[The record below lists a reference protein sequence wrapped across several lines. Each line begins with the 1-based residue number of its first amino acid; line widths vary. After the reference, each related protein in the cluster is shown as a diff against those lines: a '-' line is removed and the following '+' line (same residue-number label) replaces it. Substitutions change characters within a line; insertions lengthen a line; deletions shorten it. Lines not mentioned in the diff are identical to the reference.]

1 MPPADAKSDATTDRP
16 VRLRMRP
23 DLAVHAQRFGR
34 ERYWV
39 VKDPVALAYFHLRD
53 EEHAILRML
62 DGRTSLAEIKRRF
75 EEAFA
80 PLQMSLEQLQA
91 FLGRLHHS
99 GLVLADAPGQGD
111 RLLARHGRRRRQAWL
126 QALSNVLAVRLRGVD
141 PEPLLAWL
149 YPKCRWLFS
158 SWFLAACV
166 LLVACA
172 VTLVAV
178 EFDVL
183 VGRLP
188 RFQEFFTARNLVWL
202 AVALAL
208 AKVMHEMGHALAC
221 KHFGGEC
228 HELGILFLVF
238 TPCLYCNVSDSWML
252 ADKWQRI
259 AISAAGIVV
268 EIVLASVCT
277 CLWWS
282 SEPGLLNTLCLSM
295 MFVCSI
301 NTLLFNGNPLL
312 RYDGYFLLSDLLEVP
327 NLAQQ
332 SRALVGRGLARV
344 FLGVDPGRDRSLPE
358 RNRAVLAAYGVAS
371 TVYRWCVVI
380 AILWFCYRVLEP
392 YRLEVAAEA
401 LALMVATGLVATP
414 IVTLGMLLR
423 NPVWRRRIRRGRAML
438 AFGLLIA
445 AIVGAGLIPLPF
457 RVTAPAVLQPRDA
470 QHVYVVVP
478 GTLAESVSAGEV
490 VEAGQPLARLVNLDL
505 RREIVDLAGQRD
517 LARLELENLRLRL
530 ADDPSVAPRIPA
542 AREALADVE
551 SRLDQRR
558 RDHERLVLRTPVSG
572 TVLPP
577 PRRPARSYAPGRL
590 DAWQASPLDERNLGC
605 HLETGALY
613 CLVGDPDDLEA
624 SVVLDQGDVRFV
636 RCGQRVRLKLDE
648 LPGRVLGGTIT
659 EIAKTDLK
667 VAPRELAAG
676 EELAV
681 RVDDEG
687 ISRPVE
693 TSYQARV
700 ALDDCDVRL
709 LTGTGGRAKILAEPQ
724 SLARRLY
731 RYLGRTFRFSLP

>member
-1 MPPADAKSDATTDRP
+1 MPPADARSDATTTRP

-23 DLAVHAQRFGR
+23 DLAVHPQRFGR

-91 FLGRLHHS
+91 FLGRLHHA

-111 RLLARHGRRRRQAWL
+111 RLLARHGRRRRRAGL

-158 SWFLAACV
+158 AWFLGLC
-166 LLVACA
+166 LLLGAGAVA
-172 VTLVAV
+172 LVAV

-183 VGRLP
+183 VARLP

-202 AVALAL
+202 AVALAS

-252 ADKWQRI
+252 ADKWRRI
-259 AISAAGIVV
+259 AISAAGIGV

-277 CLWWS
+277 LLWWA
-282 SEPGLLNTLCLSM
+282 SEPGLLNTLCLSG
-295 MFVCSI
+295 MFVCSV

-312 RYDGYFLLSDLLEVP
+312 RYDGYFILSDLLEVP

-358 RNRAVLAAYGVAS
+358 RNRAVLAAYGAAS

-380 AILWFCYRVLEP
+380 AILWFCYRVLQP

-401 LALMVATGLVATP
+401 LALIVAAGLVAMP
-414 IVTLGMLLR
+414 VVTLGRLLR
-423 NPVWRRRIRRGRAML
+423 NPAWRRRIRRGRAML

-445 AIVGAGLIPLPF
+445 AIVGVGLIPLPF
-457 RVTAPAVLQPRDA
+457 CVTAPAVLQPRDA
-470 QHVYVVVP
+470 RHVYVVVP

-490 VEAGQPLARLVNLDL
+490 VEAGQPLARLANLDL
-505 RREIVDLAGQRD
+505 RREIVDLAGRRD

-551 SRLDQRR
+551 ARLDQRR
-558 RDHERLVLRTPVSG
+558 RDHARLVLRAPVSG

-577 PRRPARSYAPGRL
+577 PRRPPRSYTPGRL
-590 DAWQASPLDERNLGC
+590 DAWRASPLDQRNLGC

-613 CLVGDPDDLEA
+613 CLVGVPDDLEA

-636 RCGQRVRLKLDE
+636 RRRQRVRLKLDE

-667 VAPRELAAG
+667 VAPRELAEG
-676 EELAV
+676 QELAV

-687 ISRPVE
+687 IPRPVA

-700 ALDDCDVRL
+700 ALDDGDARL
-709 LTGTGGRAKILAEPQ
+709 LPGTGGRAKILAEPQ

-731 RYLGRTFRFSLP
+731 RYLGRTFRFSLR